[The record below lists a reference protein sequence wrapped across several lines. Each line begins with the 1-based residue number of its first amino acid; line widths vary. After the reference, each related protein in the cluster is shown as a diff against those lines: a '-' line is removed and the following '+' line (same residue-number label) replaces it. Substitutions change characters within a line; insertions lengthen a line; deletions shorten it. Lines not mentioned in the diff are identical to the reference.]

1 MSLTMAVDRAS
12 NAVPWRKVC
21 FLESDIKCSFAKTV
35 NCCLKYKLFVGRG
48 HDPADHL
55 GQLSGKN
62 ASKMCK
68 LLEIRYSS
76 VSLRCGGVMMYSVVT

>member
-1 MSLTMAVDRAS
+1 
-12 NAVPWRKVC
+12 
-21 FLESDIKCSFAKTV
+21 
-35 NCCLKYKLFVGRG
+35 LFVGRG

-68 LLEIRYSS
+68 LPEIRYSS
-76 VSLRCGGVMMYSVVT
+76 VSFRCGGVMTPPYDGVYFNPLNNNLSNEALVQYAMELIEKYDLIKGS